1 MGLKLILQWIVY
13 SLSRSLLIL
22 VAEFFVSKT
31 KEKSEVSSTSNFT
44 SKDSPSGRSSTE
56 IFAKA
61 TYLRLNFGVLQH

>member
-22 VAEFFVSKT
+22 VAEFFVTKT
-31 KEKSEVSSTSNFT
+31 TEKSELSSTSNFT
-44 SKDSPSGRSSTE
+44 SKDSLSGRSFME

-61 TYLRLNFGVLQH
+61 TDLRLDFWVLQH

>member
-31 KEKSEVSSTSNFT
+31 TEKIELSSTSNFT
-44 SKDSPSGRSSTE
+44 SKDSLSGRSFME

-61 TYLRLNFGVLQH
+61 TDLRLDFWVLQH